1 MAAEISIIIPAYN
14 EMQAIESTVSELWD
28 YMKDRQDIEII
39 VINDGSTDDT
49 GEILDKLKLKCE
61 KLKTVHHRRNKGYG
75 TAIKSGINVA
85 SGKYVAWYDA
95 DGQHRPEDL
104 EKLITNIT
112 QQDWDYCIGIRS
124 EDSYKDPDRRVGKF
138 ILKKIVDF
146 FAREKTVD
154 FNSGMRIFKRD
165 ILAQYFTLLP
175 QRFGASTVTTLLMQ
189 ELDYVGGGTKI
200 SVRKR
205 IGKSSVK
212 QFRDGFRTISLIFQI
227 IILFRPMQVFGNI
240 GLLAVLTGGIYGL
253 VKAALEGQGFP
264 VLGAV
269 ILIFGILTMF
279 LGIISSQISQLR
291 LQLLSNGKV

>member
-1 MAAEISIIIPAYN
+1 MATEISIIIPAYN

-39 VINDGSTDDT
+39 VINDGSTDET

-61 KLKTVHHRRNKGYG
+61 KLKTAHHRVNKGYG
-75 TAIKSGINVA
+75 TAIKTGINVA
-85 SGKYVAWYDA
+85 SGKYIAWYDA

-104 EKLITNIT
+104 EKLITNIV

-146 FAREKTVD
+146 FAREKTMD

-200 SVRKR
+200 SVRRR

-240 GLLAVLTGGIYGL
+240 GLLAVLAGGIYSL

-264 VLGAV
+264 VLGAI

-291 LQLLSNGKV
+291 LQLLSNRKV